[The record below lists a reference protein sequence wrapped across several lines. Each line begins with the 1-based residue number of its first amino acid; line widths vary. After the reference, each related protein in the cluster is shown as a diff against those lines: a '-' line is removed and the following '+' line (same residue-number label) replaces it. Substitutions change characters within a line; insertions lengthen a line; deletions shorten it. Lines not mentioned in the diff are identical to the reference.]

1 MGRRVLAEGSLT
13 RLEICSCGS
22 CYLTIG
28 PVTVS
33 IHREVIEELAQ
44 TIARALGQ
52 LRLQTT
58 EVLPE
63 ATTGQVGGEVVT
75 VGPAERNEEQ
85 TRTAA
90 WGPPRSN

>member
-1 MGRRVLAEGSLT
+1 MARRTLAEGSLT

-33 IHREVIEELAQ
+33 IHREVIEELSQ
-44 TIARALGQ
+44 TITSALAQ
-52 LRLQTT
+52 LRTR
-58 EVLPE
+58 ENFS
-63 ATTGQVGGEVVT
+63 GG
-75 VGPAERNEEQ
+75 AEPFEGSDENREQ
-85 TRTAA
+85 TRTTAA

>member
-1 MGRRVLAEGSLT
+1 MTGRRVLAEGSLT
-13 RLEICSCGS
+13 RLEICTCGS

-58 EVLPE
+58 ENFPE
-63 ATTGQVGGEVVT
+63 QTTGQGGEVVA
-75 VGPAERNEEQ
+75 VGPAERNEDE

>member
-13 RLEICSCGS
+13 RLEICACGS

-44 TIARALGQ
+44 TIARAFGQ
-52 LRLQTT
+52 LRMQTT
-58 EVLPE
+58 EVFPE
-63 ATTGQVGGEVVT
+63 ARAAQVGGEVVT
-75 VGPAERNEEQ
+75 VGAAERNEDE
-85 TRTAA
+85 TRTSV